1 MIYGI
6 IHNTRMIKK
15 KKIPITIVKNEKRAI
30 TMILQAFKEDN

>member
-15 KKIPITIVKNEKRAI
+15 KKIPITSVKNERRAI
-30 TMILQAFKEDN
+30 TMDPTGIQRG